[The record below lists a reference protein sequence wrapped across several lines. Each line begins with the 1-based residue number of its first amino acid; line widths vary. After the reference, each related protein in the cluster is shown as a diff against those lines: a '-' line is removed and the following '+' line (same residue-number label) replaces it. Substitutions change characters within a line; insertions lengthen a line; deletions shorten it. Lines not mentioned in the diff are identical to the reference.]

1 MTYWRLILFALLLL
15 LAGVGGPVGE
25 PCAAETPVPYVT
37 DVRLERGP
45 RGDLLVSFRV
55 EKALVPQLRETLESG
70 LPVRFTFWV
79 RVDRPKAW
87 ARDEVLADLQLTRT
101 LEKNNLQNRFHV
113 TFEDGS
119 EGPEVPELEKAVDA
133 LARVERLSL
142 LPLDAL
148 RGPPA
153 FLRIRAR
160 LQEFQ
165 LPFRLHRILPFVG
178 LWDVET
184 PWYVVEVPRE
194 LP

>member
-1 MTYWRLILFALLLL
+1 M
-15 LAGVGGPVGE
+15 
-25 PCAAETPVPYVT
+25 PYVT